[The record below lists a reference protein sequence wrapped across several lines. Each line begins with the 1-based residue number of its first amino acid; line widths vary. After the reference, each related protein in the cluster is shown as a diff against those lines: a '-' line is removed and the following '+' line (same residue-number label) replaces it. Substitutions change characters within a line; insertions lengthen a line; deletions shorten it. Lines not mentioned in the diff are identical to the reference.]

1 MPRPGGTL
9 PQPGNRLTL
18 KWPQSFGLNGNW
30 MTTRAVKVQLGKLD
44 SLRNGMKDL
53 VRDGFRLKIVSD
65 ADSAARV
72 WLARATSSAVRA
84 FLVMILVVLPSVILP
99 GIGTDTKQIVAL
111 IAIFAGALVF
121 FEYNAIYPSLVE
133 FRDGAPY
140 NRIRYL
146 MLFAIVLLL
155 SVIVADREDPTTV
168 SRLFRALGDVV
179 GGALDFPYSP
189 VRLATLMLSPDST
202 VDQVMDVRTAA
213 GTAYLVSLVSLA
225 IFVIVLKIAG
235 WPSTKSAFNVWVN
248 LPTFEPTAGGDVVD
262 RLERDSRVNLA
273 VGFLLPFV
281 VPTIIVLLTAG
292 LPADT
297 VTSPQTLIWTMAAL
311 AYLPASLLMR
321 GVAMARIADM
331 IRTKR
336 DLKLAEE
343 AALAPGKPAQDDEDD
358 L

>member
-1 MPRPGGTL
+1 VREL
-9 PQPGNRLTL
+9 
-18 KWPQSFGLNGNW
+18 
-30 MTTRAVKVQLGKLD
+30 A
-44 SLRNGMKDL
+44 
-53 VRDGFRLKIVSD
+53 RDGFRLKVVSQ
-65 ADSAARV
+65 ADSAARI
-72 WLARATSSAVRA
+72 WLNRATSSAVRA

-111 IAIFAGALVF
+111 VALFAGALVF
-121 FEYNAIYPSLVE
+121 FEYNAIYPSLIE

-146 MLFAIVLLL
+146 MLLAIVLLL

-168 SRLFRALGDVV
+168 SRLFRALGEVV

-189 VRLATLMLSPDST
+189 VRLATLMISDNST
-202 VDQVMDVRTAA
+202 ADQIRDIRTAT
-213 GTAYLVSLVSLA
+213 GTAYMVSLLSLA
-225 IFVIVLKIAG
+225 IFVIVLKIVG
-235 WPSTKSAFNVWVN
+235 WPSTKNAFNVWVN

-262 RLERDSRVNLA
+262 RLERDSRINLA

-281 VPTIIVLLTAG
+281 VPAIIVLLTSG

-297 VTSPQTLIWTMAAL
+297 VTSPQTLIWTVAAL

-336 DLKLAEE
+336 DLKLAED
-343 AALAPGKPAQDDEDD
+343 AALAGPPRAPSLDDDEDD

>member
-1 MPRPGGTL
+1 MSE
-9 PQPGNRLTL
+9 LT
-18 KWPQSFGLNGNW
+18 
-30 MTTRAVKVQLGKLD
+30 
-44 SLRNGMKDL
+44 
-53 VRDGFRLKIVSD
+53 RDGLRTRLLASLD
-65 ADSAARV
+65 HAGRT
-72 WLARATSSAVRA
+72 WLNRAFSSAVRA
-84 FLVMILVVLPSVILP
+84 FLVMILVVMPSVILP

-111 IAIFAGALVF
+111 VALFAGALVF

-146 MLFAIVLLL
+146 MLLVIVLLL
-155 SVIVADREDPTTV
+155 SLIVADREDPTTV
-168 SRLFRALGDVV
+168 SRLFRALAEVV
-179 GGALDFPYSP
+179 GSALDFPYSP
-189 VRLATLMLSPDST
+189 VRLATLMLAENST
-202 VDQVMDVRTAA
+202 ALQILDVRTAA
-213 GTAYLVSLVSLA
+213 GTAYMVSLMSLA
-225 IFVIVLKIAG
+225 IFVIVLKLAG

-281 VPTIIVLLTAG
+281 VPALIVGLTSG
-292 LPADT
+292 LPAGT
-297 VTSPQTLIWTMAAL
+297 LTSPQTLIWTMAAW

-336 DLKLAEE
+336 DLKFAEE
-343 AALAPGKPAQDDEDD
+343 AALAPHPADEDD
-358 L
+358 DL

>member
-1 MPRPGGTL
+1 MRE
-9 PQPGNRLTL
+9 LT
-18 KWPQSFGLNGNW
+18 S
-30 MTTRAVKVQLGKLD
+30 D
-44 SLRNGMKDL
+44 SLRS
-53 VRDGFRLKIVSD
+53 RLLAGIEQASRTWLNR
-65 ADSAARV
+65 ALAA
-72 WLARATSSAVRA
+72 AVRA
-84 FLVMILVVLPSVILP
+84 FLVMTLIVLPSVILP

-111 IAIFAGALVF
+111 VALFAGGLVF

-168 SRLFRALGDVV
+168 SRLFRALGEVV
-179 GGALDFPYSP
+179 GSALDFPYSP
-189 VRLATLMLSPDST
+189 VRLATLMLAEDST
-202 VDQVMDVRTAA
+202 ALQILDVRTAA
-213 GTAYLVSLVSLA
+213 GTAYMVSLLSLA
-225 IFVIVLKIAG
+225 IFVIVLKLAG
-235 WPSTKSAFNVWVN
+235 WPSTKHAFNVWVN
-248 LPTFEPTAGGDVVD
+248 LPTFEPTAHGDVVD

-281 VPTIIVLLTAG
+281 VPALIVGLSSG
-292 LPADT
+292 LPAT
-297 VTSPQTLIWTMAAL
+297 TLTSPQTLIWTMAAW

-343 AALAPGKPAQDDEDD
+343 AALAPPRRDEDEDD
-358 L
+358 EL